1 LRQEASVWK
10 QYQPRAQRDA
20 AALEPESSACAR
32 GSRRRAQ
39 AGTRLHG
46 VHSRRPRYE
55 GSLKFTS
62 MAKNPLLLR
71 ALLVPLVAVFCAMGA
86 GCKRESA
93 PGPDVWAVVNG
104 KEITRQEVEKIVKS
118 RVNADAPAPSQEEAL
133 SLDLSILD
141 ELMNSEILLE
151 RATKM
156 NLVAS
161 DAEVEDKFTES
172 KSPYTEEEFQKKL
185 KETGLTVD
193 DLRSDI
199 RRQLSIQKLLNREVV
214 AKISI
219 TDQDI
224 QDFYNKN
231 RAQFNV
237 TEPEYHI
244 AQIVITP
251 HPDATVHNRKNDK
264 ATNEAE
270 AGRKAAMLIQKINA
284 GADFAELAADYSEDS
299 SASTGGDLGFQPE
312 SAFDKSD
319 PVLKKAVLSLRPG
332 QTTQPLHDPR
342 GGYIIVKLI
351 AKEAAGERQFSDPQ
365 VQQAIRDAL
374 RTRKEQLLRS
384 AYLVEARDE
393 SHVTNYLAQQI
404 LEFAGKL
411 PATTQ

>member
-1 LRQEASVWK
+1 MRKQFQSHQSVIVL
-10 QYQPRAQRDA
+10 
-20 AALEPESSACAR
+20 AALAACAL
-32 GSRRRAQ
+32 A
-39 AGTRLHG
+39 
-46 VHSRRPRYE
+46 
-55 GSLKFTS
+55 
-62 MAKNPLLLR
+62 
-71 ALLVPLVAVFCAMGA
+71 A
-86 GCKRESA
+86 GCRRESA

-104 KEITRQEVEKIVKS
+104 KEILRPDVEKIFRS
-118 RVNADAPAPSQEEAL
+118 RVTADAPTPSQEEAL
-133 SLDLSILD
+133 SLELSILD
-141 ELMNSEILLE
+141 ELVNSEILLQ

-156 NLVAS
+156 NLIAS

-185 KETGLTVD
+185 KETGLTAE

-224 QDFYNKN
+224 SDFYNKN

-237 TEPEYHI
+237 TEPQYHI

-251 HPDATVHNRKNDK
+251 HPDPTVHNRKNDK

-270 AGRKAAMLIQKINA
+270 AGRKAAMLIQKLDM
-284 GADFAELAADYSEDS
+284 GADFAELAADYSEDA

-312 SAFDKSD
+312 SAFNKSD
-319 PVLKKAVLSLRPG
+319 PILKKAVLSLKPG
-332 QTTQPLHDPR
+332 EFTQPIHDPR
-342 GGYIIVKLI
+342 GGYIIIKLL
-351 AKEAAGERQFSDPQ
+351 AKEAAGERQFSDVQ

-393 SHVTNYLAQQI
+393 AHVTNYLARQI

-411 PATTQ
+411 PPTQ

>member
-1 LRQEASVWK
+1 
-10 QYQPRAQRDA
+10 
-20 AALEPESSACAR
+20 
-32 GSRRRAQ
+32 
-39 AGTRLHG
+39 
-46 VHSRRPRYE
+46 VHSRRPREE
-55 GSLKFTS
+55 GSLKQVPMRMEPRLKRTT
-62 MAKNPLLLR
+62 
-71 ALLVPLVAVFCAMGA
+71 LVLAVLVACALGA
-86 GCKRESA
+86 GCRRETA
-93 PGPDVWAVVNG
+93 PSPDVWAAVNG
-104 KEITRQEVEKIVKS
+104 KEILRQDVEKIFRS
-118 RVNADAPAPSQEEAL
+118 RVSADAPTPSQEEAL
-133 SLDLSILD
+133 SLQLSILD
-141 ELMNSEILLE
+141 ELVNSEILLE
-151 RATKM
+151 RANKM

-224 QDFYNKN
+224 SDFYNKN

-237 TEPEYHI
+237 TEPQYHI
-244 AQIVITP
+244 TQIVVTP
-251 HPDATVHNRKNDK
+251 RADPTVHNRKNDK

-270 AGRKAAMLIQKINA
+270 AGRKAAMLIQKLNA
-284 GADFAELAADYSEDS
+284 GADFTELATDYSEDA
-299 SASTGGDLGFQPE
+299 SASTGGDLGFVPE
-312 SAFDKSD
+312 SALNQSD
-319 PVLKKAVLSLRPG
+319 PTLKKAVLAMKVG
-332 QTTQPLHDPR
+332 QVTQPIPVKN
-342 GGYIIVKLI
+342 GGYRILKLL
-351 AKEAAGERQFSDPQ
+351 AKEAAGERQFSDVQ

-393 SHVTNYLAQQI
+393 AHVTNYLARQI

-411 PATTQ
+411 PPSQ

>member
-1 LRQEASVWK
+1 LRQEAAVWK
-10 QYQPRAQRDA
+10 QHQPRAQCDA
-20 AALEPESSACAR
+20 AALEPESSARAR
-32 GSRRRAQ
+32 GSRRGAQ
-39 AGTRLHG
+39 AGARLHG
-46 VHSRRPRYE
+46 VHSRGPRYE

-62 MAKNPLLLR
+62 MAKKPLLQR
-71 ALLVPLVAVFCAMGA
+71 ALLVPLVAVFCTLGA

-104 KEITRQEVEKIVKS
+104 KEITRQEVEKIFKS

-141 ELMNSEILLE
+141 ELVNSEILLE